1 MPTSVNL
8 TWDSISDTTRYVIHY
23 LAAGES
29 VWATDTTTV
38 PGMSVYTLDGLLPS
52 TPDYPY
58 VHYFPSHA
66 HSGVYKLRYPTA
78 HVTYTILPQIDTNY
92 LHVNELQVSL
102 YARAFSGNHSNM
114 FITMGVMTDPADI
127 STFVPV
133 KTIYGITE
141 TYTLLDFPL
150 GDYTG
155 QGTYIAY
162 LNSHT
167 PH

>member
-1 MPTSVNL
+1 
-8 TWDSISDTTRYVIHY
+8 
-23 LAAGES
+23 
-29 VWATDTTTV
+29 
-38 PGMSVYTLDGLLPS
+38 
-52 TPDYPY
+52 
-58 VHYFPSHA
+58 
-66 HSGVYKLRYPTA
+66 
-78 HVTYTILPQIDTNY
+78 
-92 LHVNELQVSL
+92 
-102 YARAFSGNHSNM
+102 M

-150 GDYTG
+150 GNYTG

-167 PH
+167 GSGWSELFVDDVTLYALPTASVPRISPSSTSPPQLQN